1 MDLGQIETV
10 IVAKDEY
17 YNDKFWENYY
27 NYFLDPS
34 DANFSLIQSAL
45 QALYFLQWEKLPA
58 EQTVI
63 TPAGRSIPNFK
74 SLTASEQ

>member
-1 MDLGQIETV
+1 MIYYDN
-10 IVAKDEY
+10 D
-17 YNDKFWENYY
+17 YNDTFWKNYY
-27 NYFLDPS
+27 NYFSDPS